1 MSDEQRLVVPGEFIA
16 KKSDKL
22 KLNPRSYMYVYVI
35 DDKIYAAVPAVVS
48 VRDGELNVIPL
59 ESTYIPKKG
68 DLVIGLV
75 RTYLIS
81 HWELDINSPYPG
93 ILHASNL
100 LGRPF
105 IPGKDEL
112 KEYLDVGDYVLAKI
126 ESFNRL
132 KDPVLT
138 VRGDK
143 RLGKIVRGKII
154 EIEPSRVP
162 KVIGRRGS
170 MLNIIKGD
178 TGCEVEVAANGRIWV
193 NCPNE
198 ELEDIVTLA
207 IKLIEKEAFTSK
219 LAEKVRVLI
228 ADEKHERGLI

>member
-1 MSDEQRLVVPGEFIA
+1 MSDEQRLVVPGELIA
-16 KKSDKL
+16 KKTEKL
-22 KLNPRSYMYVYVI
+22 KINPRSYMYIHIVG
-35 DDKIYAAVPAVVS
+35 DKIYAAVPAVVIL
-48 VRDGELNVIPL
+48 REDELNVIPL
-59 ESTYIPKKG
+59 ESTYVPKQG

-75 RTYLIS
+75 RTYMIS

-93 ILHASNL
+93 ILHASNV

-112 KEYLDVGDYVLAKI
+112 KDYLDIGDYVLAKV

-143 RLGKIVRGKII
+143 KLGRITRGKII
-154 EIEPSRVP
+154 EIEPSRIP
-162 KVIGRRGS
+162 KVVGRKGS

-193 NCPNE
+193 SCPNE

-207 IKLIEKEAFTSK
+207 IKLIEKEAFTAK